1 MELIYMVM
9 TIAGLIFGFYS
20 GYKIGKEQSL
30 PKAPQEIIHPIQT
43 IKNNKDNKQEEKNL
57 KILQKDLEEI
67 DNFGG

>member
-30 PKAPQEIIHPIQT
+30 PRVSQEIIHPIQT
-43 IKNNKDNKQEEKNL
+43 IKNIKDSKQEEENL